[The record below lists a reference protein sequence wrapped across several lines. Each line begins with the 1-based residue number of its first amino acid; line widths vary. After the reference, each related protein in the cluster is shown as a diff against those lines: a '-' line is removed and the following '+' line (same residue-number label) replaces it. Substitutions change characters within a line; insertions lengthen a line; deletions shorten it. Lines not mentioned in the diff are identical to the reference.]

1 MVLPFSSRFWGIYI
15 RLQDSNIFL
24 LMPVQDMRLK
34 SGGGDAM
41 DGPDAAKLSPPGV
54 SGGLPSGPDLMLSA
68 SCLLP
73 SAPNLLPS
81 APCLLP
87 SASCL
92 LPSASR
98 LSAIASARRRSNC
111 GSSCSTGSSAFT
123 MAGRGTNLTAHIPIF
138 SSSQGL
144 TPGKSV
150 QTTCRPQARA
160 SITTRGRPS

>member
-73 SAPNLLPS
+73 SAPNQM
-81 APCLLP
+81 CI
-87 SASCL
+87 
-92 LPSASR
+92 R
-98 LSAIASARRRSNC
+98 DR
-111 GSSCSTGSSAFT
+111 GSTGC
-123 MAGRGTNLTAHIPIF
+123 R
-138 SSSQGL
+138 Q
-144 TPGKSV
+144 PGYGKQS
-150 QTTCRPQARA
+150 
-160 SITTRGRPS
+160 

>member
-81 APCLLP
+81 T
-87 SASCL
+87 SCL

-98 LSAIASARRRSNC
+98 LSAIASARRCSNC

-123 MAGRGTNLTAHIPIF
+123 MAGRGTNLTSHVPIF

-150 QTTCRPQARA
+150 QTTCKPQARA

>member
-54 SGGLPSGPDLMLSA
+54 SGGLPSG
-68 SCLLP
+68 
-73 SAPNLLPS
+73 PNLLPS

-150 QTTCRPQARA
+150 QTTCKPQARA
-160 SITTRGRPS
+160 LSLIHI